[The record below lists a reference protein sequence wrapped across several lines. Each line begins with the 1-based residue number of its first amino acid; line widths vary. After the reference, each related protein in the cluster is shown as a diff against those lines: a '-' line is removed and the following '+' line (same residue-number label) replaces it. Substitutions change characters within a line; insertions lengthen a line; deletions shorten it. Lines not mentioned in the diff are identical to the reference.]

1 MTDPYKVLGV
11 SPSATEEE
19 ISKAYKKLAK
29 KYHPDL
35 HPNDKNAEDKMAE
48 INRAYDMIRSG
59 KANGDPYEN
68 YNTGYGYNRSYGY
81 GGNYSSYNSGNM
93 FAAVRRCIQL
103 GQYSDALRLLDAISV
118 RSAQW
123 YYLAAVAHFNMGNKA
138 TALTYADQ
146 AVKMEPDNMEYRSFL
161 EQISAYGNGYSQR
174 RTSYSTVNPR
184 MCFRFLPALLCC
196 LSGGRCWPWLCFW

>member
-19 ISKAYKKLAK
+19 ISRAYKKLAK

-48 INRAYDMIRSG
+48 INRAYDLIRSG
-59 KANGDPYEN
+59 KANGNPYEN
-68 YNTGYGYNRSYGY
+68 YNTGYGNYNGY
-81 GGNYSSYNSGNM
+81 GSYSSDNM
-93 FAAVRRCIQL
+93 FSAVRRCIQL

-118 RSAQW
+118 RSGQW
-123 YYLAAVAHFNMGNKA
+123 YYLAAVAHFNMGNRT
-138 TALTYADQ
+138 TALTYADR

-174 RTSYSTVNPR
+174 STGYSNVNIR
-184 MCFRFLPALLCC
+184 HCFRFLPALLCC